1 MVDCRKCQ
9 RFSACYFD
17 NDDCIGFV
25 QKPMTNADAIRQ
37 MTDDELYEFLLK
49 VQIGDIDYSVAF
61 CDMCKK
67 DGGNELGLDCDG
79 CFKHWL
85 KQDAETHFQ
94 GLHTPCGP
102 NSDVM

>member
-1 MVDCRKCQ
+1 MSLDKAIEHHMTKKQESGNMTV
-9 RFSACYFD
+9 
-17 NDDCIGFV
+17 IE

-49 VQIGDIDYSVAF
+49 VQIGDIDYSVAI
-61 CDMCKK
+61 CDICTK

-85 KQDAETHFQ
+85 KQDAETHYQ
-94 GLHTPCGP
+94 GLHTPCGL
-102 NSDVM
+102 NSDI